1 MNPEPPTMIRNQG
14 IYPFD
19 LFFDPTQLDE
29 YGFHREQIH
38 FLVKWEMIDD
48 ELVPQIIVRFALRR
62 YSSDLMCVHYTAR
75 SVEGHY
81 QPWSA
86 WDGCTQLGDSMEHAR
101 AIWHKVRALG
111 NYQPVKASD
120 PALREWKLTTR
131 YKDQIWTPNADMF
144 PKRWGVDEYIS
155 KIHSDYALDA

>member
-19 LFFDPTQLDE
+19 LFFDPTQLDKF
-29 YGFHREQIH
+29 GFGEQTH
-38 FLVKWEMIDD
+38 FLVKWEMIDG

-62 YSSDLMCVHYTAR
+62 YSSDLMCVHFTAR
-75 SVEGHY
+75 SAEGHY
-81 QPWSA
+81 QPWGA

-101 AIWHKVRALG
+101 AIWHKVRAN

-131 YKDQIWTPNADMF
+131 YKDQAWPDRYKLLEEI
-144 PKRWGVDEYIS
+144 DENI
-155 KIHSDYALDA
+155 SDYALNA